1 MKVRIDQLL
10 VDKNLVESREKA
22 KAIVLTGNVLVNNQ
36 PVLKPAV
43 MVENDAIII
52 IKNQPL
58 KYVSRAGF
66 KLEHAIETFKVDI
79 TNLIC
84 LDIGSSTGGFT
95 DCLLQLNALKVYAL
109 DVGTNQLVWKLR
121 VNPQVVSIEKTN
133 FRYCDKTLFQDDISF
148 ACCDVSFISLDKIL
162 PVLSNILLNNFFAI
176 MLIKPQFE
184 AKRNE
189 VKNGK
194 INDANIHFNVIKK
207 IITLSLQND
216 FSFINLHYSPITG
229 NKKAN
234 IEFVCLLQKTTVA
247 VNKITDQFIK
257 QVINEAWKVL
267 N

>member
-1 MKVRIDQLL
+1 MKIRIDQLL

-22 KAIVLTGNVLVNNQ
+22 KVIILTGNVIVNDQ
-36 PVLKPAV
+36 TVLKPAV
-43 MVENDAIII
+43 MVEEDVNVM

-66 KLEHAIETFKVDI
+66 KLEHALETFNVKVE
-79 TNLIC
+79 NLVC

-95 DCLLQLNALKVYAL
+95 DCLLQLKAQKVYAV

-133 FRYCDKTLFQDDISF
+133 FRYVEKTLFQDDISF

-162 PVLSNILLNNFFAI
+162 PVLSKILLPNCFAI

-184 AKRNE
+184 AKRSE

-194 INDANIHFNVIKK
+194 INDRLIHFNVIKK
-207 IITLSLQND
+207 IINLAIQTH

-234 IEFVCLLQKTTVA
+234 IEFVCLLKKTIA
-247 VNKITDQFIK
+247 PVNNVDDQIIK
-257 QVINEAWKVL
+257 QVINDAWKIL
-267 N
+267 H